1 MVRGPYASG
10 MMTAELRAEED
21 HLEAAIAALRRE
33 LGVAES
39 ALSARM
45 HGPRPRPRG
54 FGAGLAVGG
63 ALVFVGVLGF
73 VVAMFVAWARFM
85 SHMG

>member
-21 HLEAAIAALRRE
+21 HLEAAIADLRRG

-45 HGPRPRPRG
+45 NGPPVRPRG
-54 FGAGLAVGG
+54 FGVGLAVGG

-73 VVAMFVAWARFM
+73 AVAMFVGWVRFM